1 MSIVDPAT
9 GDVRFNPNF
18 GSSGAVCCIAYTGKG
33 DTIGVGLSRGLVK
46 VINTATGVHHDLRQL
61 DWYEMVTLTEPH
73 YKGNVA
79 RELRHT
85 HVAEL
90 RHTHVAEA
98 SHR

>member
-61 DWYEMVTLTEPH
+61 DWYEMVDLRDRDRRRSFVPYSSGSAPH
-73 YKGNVA
+73 TCAGV
-79 RELRHT
+79 
-85 HVAEL
+85 
-90 RHTHVAEA
+90 
-98 SHR
+98 